1 MTRILVVEDEPMVA
15 EVVERYLRR
24 DGHEVTLAFD
34 GRAACQ
40 EFERSLPDLV
50 VLDLMLPGMDGLEV
64 FRRLRE
70 ASATPVIMLT
80 ARGNESDRL
89 RGLDLGADDYVT
101 KPFSPREL
109 ASRVR
114 AVLRRS
120 GASAP
125 STEKLNFDRLQ
136 IDASTRTVEVD
147 GRLVML
153 TAREFDIL
161 YHLARHPSR
170 VFGREQ
176 LLSSIW
182 EHDFDGDAST
192 VTVHVR
198 RLRAKI
204 ELDPSRPAHI
214 RTVWGVGY
222 KFEP

>member
-15 EVVERYLRR
+15 EVVERYLRL
-24 DGHEVTLAFD
+24 DGHDVTLAFD
-34 GRAACQ
+34 GRAACD
-40 EFERSLPDLV
+40 EFERDLPDLV
-50 VLDLMLPGMDGLEV
+50 VLDLMLPRMDGLEV
-64 FRRLRE
+64 FRRIRE
-70 ASATPVIMLT
+70 GSMIPVIMLT
-80 ARGNESDRL
+80 ARGNERDRL

-120 GASAP
+120 GGVVAPNEKLTFNGLAIDP
-125 STEKLNFDRLQ
+125 STRAVD
-136 IDASTRTVEVD
+136 VD
-147 GRLVML
+147 GRHVQL

-176 LLSSIW
+176 LLSALW
-182 EHDFDGDAST
+182 EDDFEGDAST

-204 ELDPSRPAHI
+204 ELDPSRPVHI

>member
-161 YHLARHPSR
+161 YHLARHPSH

>member
-1 MTRILVVEDEPMVA
+1 
-15 EVVERYLRR
+15 
-24 DGHEVTLAFD
+24 
-34 GRAACQ
+34 
-40 EFERSLPDLV
+40 
-50 VLDLMLPGMDGLEV
+50 
-64 FRRLRE
+64 
-70 ASATPVIMLT
+70 MLT

-161 YHLARHPSR
+161 YHLARHPSH

>member
-24 DGHEVTLAFD
+24 DGHDVTLAFD
-34 GRAACQ
+34 GPAACL
-40 EFERSLPDLV
+40 EFDRSLPDLV
-50 VLDLMLPGMDGLEV
+50 VLDLMLPGLDGLEV

-70 ASATPVIMLT
+70 VGSTPVIMLT
-80 ARGNESDRL
+80 ARGNERDRL

-120 GASAP
+120 IGPVP
-125 STEKLNFDRLQ
+125 STEKLTFDGLG
-136 IDASTRTVEVD
+136 IDASTRSVEVD
-147 GRLVML
+147 GRQVIL

-161 YHLARHPSR
+161 YHMARHPSH

-176 LLSSIW
+176 LLSALW
-182 EHDFDGDAST
+182 EDDFEGDAST

>member
-15 EVVERYLRR
+15 EVVERYLRL
-24 DGHEVTLAFD
+24 DGHDVTLAFD
-34 GRAACQ
+34 GRAACE
-40 EFERSLPDLV
+40 EFDRGLPDLV
-50 VLDLMLPGMDGLEV
+50 VLDLMLPRMDGFEV

-70 ASATPVIMLT
+70 ASMTPVIMLT
-80 ARGNESDRL
+80 ARGTERDRL

-120 GASAP
+120 AGPVS
-125 STEKLNFDRLQ
+125 SREILNFNDLQ
-136 IDASTRTVEVD
+136 IDPTTRSVEVD
-147 GRLVML
+147 GRQVLL

-161 YHLARHPSR
+161 YHLARHPCR

-176 LLSSIW
+176 LLSSLW
-182 EHDFDGDAST
+182 EDDFGGDAST

-204 ELDPSRPAHI
+204 EVDPSRPAHI